1 MTMDDKRQFV
11 DTNILLTASD
21 ADRSRHADCRRLL
34 ESALTGVPR
43 LFTSGQVFR
52 EYLVVA
58 TRPKKNNGLGMLPK
72 NALENVAA
80 FRRCIH
86 LLHEDSGVV
95 DRLASLIRKHKLS
108 GKRIH
113 DANISATMLEHG
125 LNELI
130 TLNPGDFEAIRE
142 IKVTGP

>member
-1 MTMDDKRQFV
+1 L
-11 DTNILLTASD
+11 I
-21 ADRSRHADCRRLL
+21 

-43 LFTSGQVFR
+43 LFASGQVFR

-86 LLHEDSGVV
+86 RLGENNGVA
-95 DRLASLIRKHKLS
+95 DRLATLIRKHKLS

-113 DANISATMLEHG
+113 DANIAATMLEHS
-125 LNELI
+125 LKDLI

-142 IKVTGP
+142 IEVIEP

>member
-1 MTMDDKRQFV
+1 MTMDDRRYFV

-21 ADRSRHADCRRLL
+21 ADRSRHTVCRRLI

-43 LFTSGQVFR
+43 LFASGQVFR

-80 FRRCIH
+80 FRCCIH
-86 LLHEDSGVV
+86 HLNENSGVA
-95 DRLASLIRKHKLS
+95 DRLATLIRKHKLS

-113 DANISATMLEHG
+113 DANIAATMLEHG
-125 LNELI
+125 LKELI
-130 TLNPGDFEAIRE
+130 TLNPGDFEVIRE
-142 IKVTGP
+142 IEVIEP